1 MGFQQGKKTARR
13 DELPQGTRKPHCAPP
28 PKPDHN
34 ELRRKQYASDPEYA
48 ERQRQLSRQ
57 TYRKDKPLA
66 PSRLQNGLLTQGTLR
81 EVTAEDMEYP
91 ATVEAYTVPEA
102 AKALGRTELT
112 LKRWI
117 EEDLI
122 PAPIL
127 RDTTKGYRQ
136 YSVGELRVI
145 ARVLQVHEQEFSYYA
160 TTHTQTREQIMQQM
174 HGYRANNI

>member
-1 MGFQQGKKTARR
+1 MAK
-13 DELPQGTRKPHCAPP
+13 ELKRKPHVSPP
-28 PKPDHN
+28 VKPDHN
-34 ELRRKQYASDPEYA
+34 ELRRQQYANDPEYA

-66 PSRLQNGLLTQGTLR
+66 PSRLQNGLLFAGTQR
-81 EVTAEDMEYP
+81 EVTAAGMEYP
-91 ATVEAYTVPEA
+91 ATVEAYSVPEA

-122 PAPIL
+122 PEPIL

-145 ARVLQVHEQEFSYYA
+145 ARVLREHEHEFSYYA
-160 TTHTQTREQIMQQM
+160 STHVHTREQIMQQI
-174 HGYRANNI
+174 HGYRALHI